1 MHFALRLSLPD
12 RRGTLSAVASAIG
25 QAGGNIVSLD
35 VVGSVD
41 SLAIDDVT
49 VQADADCDSL
59 RAAIE
64 AVPSVV
70 VEAIMQTEA
79 LRDQTAPLELAT
91 RMVDA
96 GSGAVKILVEGLPEA
111 MWASWAIVVAST
123 HMGPEIIHAA
133 GRVPSIDGLETPWMP
148 LDQLR
153 RLNRAPWM
161 PPAWREHVDLKLV
174 AVPLAQR
181 NTAVLVARPNG
192 PQFLDTEVTQ
202 LDRLARIAVRAEMLG
217 AGNGNH
223 HY

>member
-1 MHFALRLSLPD
+1 MRFAVRLSLPD

-25 QAGGNIVSLD
+25 RAGGNILSLD

-41 SLAIDDVT
+41 GLAIDDVT

-64 AVPSVV
+64 GVPSVV
-70 VEAIMQTEA
+70 VEAIMQTEG

-91 RMVDA
+91 RMLDA

-111 MWASWAIVVAST
+111 MWASWTVVVANT
-123 HMGPEIIHAA
+123 HMGPEIIQSA
-133 GRVPSIDGLETPWMP
+133 GQVPSTDGLETPWMP
-148 LDQLR
+148 LDHLR

-161 PPAWREHVDLKLV
+161 PPAWRHHVDLEIV

-181 NTAVLVARPNG
+181 NTAVLVARPHG
-192 PQFLDTEVTQ
+192 PKFLDTEVSQ
-202 LDRLARIAVRAEMLG
+202 FDRLAKIAVRSEMLG

-223 HY
+223 RY